1 MDMANS
7 TFPMSPNPPNTVAEF
22 SMLFLIVGE
31 LIGHLLLECPF
42 SALNLR
48 LIWTTSV
55 LHFNLKFILICQSS
69 CIFVRGAMRTVFQL
83 FHLSNVR
90 VGQSGE
96 KILLGLYMFP
106 MNLRNHIPHILVIER
121 FMATIFAK
129 SYEQWTNPC
138 FTIIWSSVVIFFSAF
153 GAIKYA
159 KVERPTT
166 ASFITDSVLFVLCGV
181 ETVAFFWLWLRNSKT
196 YSRRHAVGGQ
206 QQQRQRLSERYQ
218 LAENIRTTKQLAPTL
233 LLHLT
238 NLTIV
243 TAGNFLYCYNMPNAA
258 GDAFYLAFITQ
269 IQFTLITYSNF
280 LIELT
285 ILINHPFLQHKLNW
299 LWQKCVPSC
308 AWNNNNN
315 NRVGDSNNG
324 IQPAGAPNER
334 SQQYRHHHQ
343 QQQRRQR
350 RQSQKAAIGLTDMS
364 GKAMALTQNQD
375 AYFSQLTKFWERKA
389 RESTSFVFPMAI

>member
-1 MDMANS
+1 MNMANS
-7 TFPMSPNPPNTVAEF
+7 TFPMSSNPPNTVAEF

-42 SALNLR
+42 SALNLH

-55 LHFNLKFILICQSS
+55 LHSNLKFILICQSS

-96 KILLGLYMFP
+96 KILLGLFMFP
-106 MNLRNHIPHILVIER
+106 MNMRNHIPHILVIER
-121 FMATIFAK
+121 FVATIFAK
-129 SYEQWTNPC
+129 N
-138 FTIIWSSVVIFFSAF
+138 
-153 GAIKYA
+153 
-159 KVERPTT
+159 
-166 ASFITDSVLFVLCGV
+166 SVLFVLCGV

-196 YSRRHAVGGQ
+196 YNRRHAIGGQ

-243 TAGNFLYCYNMPNAA
+243 TAGNFLCYNMPNAA
-258 GDAFYLAFITQ
+258 GDAFSLAFITQ

-285 ILINHPFLQHKLNW
+285 ILVNHPFLQHKLNW

-308 AWNNNNN
+308 ARNNNS
-315 NRVGDSNNG
+315 VGDSANG
-324 IQPAGAPNER
+324 IQHPGGRPNER
-334 SQQYRHHHQ
+334 PQQYGQH
-343 QQQRRQR
+343 QRRQR
-350 RQSQKAAIGLTDMS
+350 RQCQKAAIGLTDMS
-364 GKAMALTQNQD
+364 GRAMALTQNQD

-389 RESTSFVFPMAI
+389 RESTSFVSPMAI